1 MAVNWGF
8 LQVTTGRQAPPRRPS
23 VSELRKATRWL
34 DFPKNSNIFPSLQ
47 RNLSVIILISMNYIY
62 NNKEEM
68 DKLLERFCRYVK
80 IWSES
85 DGKAADQGIF
95 PSTERQW
102 DFAKV
107 LVKELRNLG
116 TRNVYL
122 TDNCYVVG
130 KIDSNIV
137 DAEERKKYPSIL
149 LMAHMDTVDE
159 VSGKDVHPV
168 ISMPSAKESPTGQ
181 EDTIIKTDGKTLLGA
196 DDKAGVAAIMTA
208 VEYLMNHYE
217 SLPHGPI
224 EVMFSPD
231 EETGHGMDK
240 VPLNIIKSKCAY
252 TVDGGDEGELEAECF
267 NAWAATVKFTGKAC
281 HTGDAKAGGMVN
293 AVSLAGDFVSRLP
306 RDMAPETTDGYQ
318 GFIAPMEISGT
329 IESAQVNLLL
339 RAFTME
345 EIEKEKEI
353 IRRVAGEVVDFDTK
367 TADLNTGAGKFD
379 TQGVDLNTQGVEQL
393 AGAEKNHTQGSG
405 SVEINFKQQYL
416 NMKENLDKNPDVVAR
431 LEKAYQAAGVQIRH
445 KAIRGGTDGSRLTE
459 LGIPTP
465 NIFTGAHD
473 FHSRNEW
480 CSLNQMSKAAD
491 VLINLL
497 TLKD

>member
-1 MAVNWGF
+1 
-8 LQVTTGRQAPPRRPS
+8 
-23 VSELRKATRWL
+23 
-34 DFPKNSNIFPSLQ
+34 
-47 RNLSVIILISMNYIY
+47 MNYIY

-68 DKLLERFCRYVK
+68 DKLLDRFCRYVK

-85 DGKAADQGIF
+85 DGKAADAGVF
-95 PSTERQW
+95 PSTEQQW

-130 KIDSNIV
+130 KIDSNIIEP
-137 DAEERKKYPSIL
+137 EERKKYPAIL

-168 ISMPSAKESPTGQ
+168 ITMPSAAESPTG
-181 EDTIIKTDGKTLLGA
+181 EADTIIKTDGTTLLGA
-196 DDKAGVAAIMTA
+196 DDKAGVSAIMSA
-208 VEYLMNHYE
+208 IEYLMNHYE
-217 SLPHGPI
+217 DLPHGPI

-240 VPLNIIKSKCAY
+240 VPLNILKAQAAY
-252 TVDGGDEGELEAECF
+252 TVDGGDEGELECECF
-267 NAWAATVKFTGKAC
+267 NAYAAKITFIGKAC

-293 AVSLAGDFVSRLP
+293 ALTMAGNFLARLP
-306 RDMAPETTDGYQ
+306 RDMAPETTEGYQ
-318 GFIAPMEISGT
+318 GFIAPMDISGS
-329 IESAQVNLLL
+329 IESACINLLL
-339 RAFTME
+339 RGFNIE

-353 IRRVAGEVVDFDTK
+353 IQK
-367 TADLNTGAGKFD
+367 TADEVVKKFGGSA
-379 TQGVDLNTQGVEQL
+379 QVE
-393 AGAEKNHTQGSG
+393 
-405 SVEINFKQQYL
+405 FKQQYL
-416 NMKENLDKNPDVVAR
+416 NMKDKILENPEVLEC
-431 LEKAYQAAGVQIRH
+431 LEKAYEASGVKVI
-445 KAIRGGTDGSRLTE
+445 KKPIRGGTDGSRLTE
-459 LGIPTP
+459 MGIPTP

-491 VLINLL
+491 VIINLL
-497 TLKD
+497 TIKND